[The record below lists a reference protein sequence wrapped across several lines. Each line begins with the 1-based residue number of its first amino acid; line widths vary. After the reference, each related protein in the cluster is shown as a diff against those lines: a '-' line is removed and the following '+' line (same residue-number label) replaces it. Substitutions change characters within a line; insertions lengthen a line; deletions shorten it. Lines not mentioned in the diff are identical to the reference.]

1 MREKRNNLNR
11 LFKDF
16 KIKGKKKKEG
26 EKGKGE
32 KEGKWMGKNE
42 KEEKGKK
49 KDIKGPK
56 PPLHI

>member
-16 KIKGKKKKEG
+16 KIKGKKKEG

-49 KDIKGPK
+49 KI
-56 PPLHI
+56 